1 MIMDEVTKIT
11 IVVPSFNNVRKL
23 TPNKMPIDRKYVG
36 KLKQDQANEFLAYY
50 NQIHWT
56 LRPDEPWQKAH
67 LKLTFI
73 AKKKRG
79 SGWDLDNLVA
89 GVKASID
96 AAKELIIVDDAADKL
111 TIEPYYELDPVEGEK
126 IIYEYTKVE

>member
-1 MIMDEVTKIT
+1 MDEVTKIT
-11 IVVPSFNNVRKL
+11 IVVPSFNNMRRL
-23 TPNKMPIDRKYVG
+23 TPNKLPTMPGYVG
-36 KLKQDQANEFLAYY
+36 KLKREQADEFLSYY
-50 NQIHWT
+50 NEIHWT

-73 AKKKRG
+73 AKDKRG

-96 AAKELIIVDDAADKL
+96 AAKNRIIVDDAADKL
-111 TIEPYYELDPVEGEK
+111 TIEPYYKLDPVEGEK